1 MVLTELSA
9 ISSEAQREC
18 FKELGVREFLVVET
32 LDGIT
37 CETCQAMDRKH
48 FPLSD
53 FAVGETAPPFH
64 PRCRGCVSPYYDDEF
79 SQTGERAA
87 RDPETGKT
95 CYVPANM
102 AYPEWKEKYVK
113 KPHQEENGQ
122 GKPAA
127 DYLVRSHVPGQDIAG
142 ERKIVEG
149 TISAM
154 PRKVRDALEQGTIV
168 DIGKEGASQ
177 YDYTHDILYIAKGA
191 NRTAVIHEIGHMV
204 ESKLLESGAVEGL
217 RKKAVKG
224 ITIFDLDKDIFL
236 DAADNEIEI
245 FFVKNDMFVS
255 DYQGRTYVEDI
266 FDAFEPDGTFKD
278 DLLWEYISEA
288 FREYIEN
295 PEGLKARDAELYGLI
310 AGAVE

>member
-1 MVLTELSA
+1 
-9 ISSEAQREC
+9 
-18 FKELGVREFLVVET
+18 
-32 LDGIT
+32 
-37 CETCQAMDRKH
+37 
-48 FPLSD
+48 
-53 FAVGETAPPFH
+53 
-64 PRCRGCVSPYYDDEF
+64 
-79 SQTGERAA
+79 
-87 RDPETGKT
+87 
-95 CYVPANM
+95 
-102 AYPEWKEKYVK
+102 
-113 KPHQEENGQ
+113 
-122 GKPAA
+122 
-127 DYLVRSHVPGQDIAG
+127 
-142 ERKIVEG
+142 
-149 TISAM
+149 
-154 PRKVRDALEQGTIV
+154 
-168 DIGKEGASQ
+168 
-177 YDYTHDILYIAKGA
+177 
-191 NRTAVIHEIGHMV
+191 MV

>member
-1 MVLTELSA
+1 
-9 ISSEAQREC
+9 
-18 FKELGVREFLVVET
+18 
-32 LDGIT
+32 
-37 CETCQAMDRKH
+37 
-48 FPLSD
+48 
-53 FAVGETAPPFH
+53 
-64 PRCRGCVSPYYDDEF
+64 
-79 SQTGERAA
+79 
-87 RDPETGKT
+87 
-95 CYVPANM
+95 M

-127 DYLVRSHVPGQDIAG
+127 DYLVRSHVPGQDSAG